1 MAAGRH
7 PPTFDRIARS
17 SWRQALSGFI
27 TINSTNTN
35 SVYKPDRDPDL
46 CHRQLQHDA
55 KGVAR
60 SGGCSPSSAAG
71 HSASLEDEAALSE
84 RGGEGRRWVVVGRLP
99 GGQWM
104 SAFGTTQ
111 VVSEVVAWGPSVQLS
126 QGLSLLK
133 ASLTNLACLQIEK
146 NTKTLA
152 FRS

>member
-7 PPTFDRIARS
+7 PPTFDSIARS

-71 HSASLEDEAALSE
+71 HSASLEDEDEVLQEGVRAGSE
-84 RGGEGRRWVVVGRLP
+84 QAPASVPRGGRGAR
-99 GGQWM
+99 
-104 SAFGTTQ
+104 
-111 VVSEVVAWGPSVQLS
+111 GPSA
-126 QGLSLLK
+126 G
-133 ASLTNLACLQIEK
+133 
-146 NTKTLA
+146 
-152 FRS
+152 F

>member
-1 MAAGRH
+1 MA
-7 PPTFDRIARS
+7 
-17 SWRQALSGFI
+17 GFI

-126 QGLSLLK
+126 QGQSLVTLRRYNFIGDYLK
-133 ASLTNLACLQIEK
+133 TSILL
-146 NTKTLA
+146 
-152 FRS
+152 RSYISKSGLDFPGPFGSRIKKD

>member
-71 HSASLEDEAALSE
+71 HSASLEGEEIGEKRFYKLFLRNAEDDTEVALDGIFTALEAFAADEAFPADVAIIVL
-84 RGGEGRRWVVVGRLP
+84 GRDADGA
-99 GGQWM
+99 Q
-104 SAFGTTQ
+104 
-111 VVSEVVAWGPSVQLS
+111 
-126 QGLSLLK
+126 
-133 ASLTNLACLQIEK
+133 
-146 NTKTLA
+146 
-152 FRS
+152 

>member
-7 PPTFDRIARS
+7 PPTFDSIARS

-84 RGGEGRRWVVVGRLP
+84 RGGEGRRWVVVASSQEDSGRAPLDPHTGCSLGALGPMLP
-99 GGQWM
+99 GP
-104 SAFGTTQ
+104 
-111 VVSEVVAWGPSVQLS
+111 E
-126 QGLSLLK
+126 
-133 ASLTNLACLQIEK
+133 LA
-146 NTKTLA
+146 
-152 FRS
+152 

>member
-7 PPTFDRIARS
+7 PPTVDSIARS

-71 HSASLEDEAALSE
+71 HSASLEDEDEVSE
-84 RGGEGRRWVVVGRLP
+84 RGGEGRRWVVVASSREDSGRAPLDPHTGCSLGALGPTLP
-99 GGQWM
+99 GPELGH
-104 SAFGTTQ
+104 FLRYNFIG
-111 VVSEVVAWGPSVQLS
+111 
-126 QGLSLLK
+126 
-133 ASLTNLACLQIEK
+133 II
-146 NTKTLA
+146 
-152 FRS
+152 